1 MKLNRRSFLK
11 KALAAGS
18 LAVGSGSSFS
28 GCSGIRRSD
37 LPDQNP
43 AGQTANQLDAVGNS
57 ILYYA
62 SLAPSGHNSQP
73 WVVRVFSQ
81 NEWIIGVDPAR
92 RLPAVDPGN
101 REVMLSI
108 GAFAENLSIAAGTHG
123 LKAEMEVIAR
133 DPFEPDV
140 IKVTLK
146 KEKPADYPLQR
157 ITRRMTVKH
166 GYLSNEIKAADVRAL
181 SKHLKGR
188 LFYFPRGSDHA
199 SCIEEGAIENFRI
212 QTQRDDAQ
220 KELVQWVRLSN
231 TEAERHR
238 DGLTVEGMEIRGFK
252 GWFVRN
258 FIDPEDFMKPGF
270 RKQSVNQIAELAR
283 QGGGWLVITGA
294 GQTVSNLIDSGRRFE
309 RMVLTARERNLAIQ
323 PMTQY
328 LEEESGLKQI
338 AAEHERRLTPHF
350 VLRIGYL
357 NTYPDPVSL
366 RRPVSWFVKN
376 GANWHRK

>member
-1 MKLNRRSFLK
+1 MELNRRNFLK

-18 LAVGSGSSFS
+18 LAVGTGSLLS

-37 LPDQNP
+37 LPDQNL
-43 AGQTANQLDAVGNS
+43 AGHTANRLDAAGNS
-57 ILYYA
+57 ILFHA

-73 WVVRVFSQ
+73 WFVRVLNQ
-81 NEWIIGVDPAR
+81 NEWIIGVDPDR

-108 GAFAENLSIAAGTHG
+108 GAFAENLAIAAQTFG
-123 LKAEMEVIAR
+123 LKAEMEVIAK
-133 DPFEPDV
+133 DPFEQDV

-146 KEKPADYPLQR
+146 KAKPVDYPLQR

-166 GYLSNEIKAADVRAL
+166 DYLSKEINGEDIRAL
-181 SKHLKGR
+181 SEHLTGR

-199 SCIEEGAIENFRI
+199 TCIEEGAIENFRI
-212 QTQRDDAQ
+212 QVQRDDAQ

-231 TEAERHR
+231 KEAERHR
-238 DGLTVEGMEIRGFK
+238 DGLTLEGMEIRGFK

-258 FIDPEDFMKPGF
+258 FIDPEDFMKPSF
-270 RKQSVNQIAELAR
+270 RKQSIDQVAKLAR
-283 QGGGWLVITGA
+283 QGGGWLVITGE
-294 GQTVSNLIDSGRRFE
+294 GQTVFDLIDSGRRFE

-328 LEEESGLKQI
+328 LEEEAGLKQI
-338 AAEHERRLTPHF
+338 AAEHEQRVIPQF

-357 NTYPDPVSL
+357 NAYPDPVSL
-366 RRPVSWFVKN
+366 RRPVSWFV
-376 GANWHRK
+376 RL

>member
-1 MKLNRRSFLK
+1 MELNRRNFLK

-18 LAVGSGSSFS
+18 LAVGTGSLLS

-37 LPDQNP
+37 LPDQNL
-43 AGQTANQLDAVGNS
+43 AGHTANQLDAVGNS
-57 ILYYA
+57 ILFHA

-73 WVVRVFSQ
+73 WFVRVLNQ
-81 NEWIIGVDPAR
+81 NEWIIGVDPDR

-108 GAFAENLSIAAGTHG
+108 GAFAENLAIAAQTFG
-123 LKAEMEVIAR
+123 LKAEMEVIAK
-133 DPFEPDV
+133 DPFEQDV

-146 KEKPADYPLQR
+146 KAKPVDYPLQR

-166 GYLSNEIKAADVRAL
+166 DYLSKEINGEDIRAL
-181 SKHLKGR
+181 SEHLTGR

-199 SCIEEGAIENFRI
+199 TCIEEGAIENFRI
-212 QTQRDDAQ
+212 QVQRDDAQ

-231 TEAERHR
+231 KEAERHR
-238 DGLTVEGMEIRGFK
+238 DGLTLEGMEIRGFK

-258 FIDPEDFMKPGF
+258 FIDPEDFMKPSF
-270 RKQSVNQIAELAR
+270 RKQSIDQVAKLAR
-283 QGGGWLVITGA
+283 QGGGWLVITGE
-294 GQTVSNLIDSGRRFE
+294 GQTVFDLIDSGRRFE

-328 LEEESGLKQI
+328 LEEEAGLKQI
-338 AAEHERRLTPHF
+338 AAEHEQRVIPQF

-357 NTYPDPVSL
+357 NAYPDPVSL
-366 RRPVSWFVKN
+366 RRPVSWFV
-376 GANWHRK
+376 RL